1 MATVSGAQVSI
12 PGFKIYGGTSASS
25 AEDANHTVF
34 YANCG
39 SYKPN
44 DNRFGLYLFKI
55 TRDKI
60 KNIPLTPFPES
71 RGVLVADVW
80 GLNLTTTLGG
90 TGGKFQRYK
99 ILDYVM
105 PAAGGQVL
113 TGEAA
118 DTAARNAI
126 AALEKRVGRLESEE
140 AADDKRDA
148 ADDARDADQ
157 TARLAKLERQVAE
170 LLARP
175 QGGLTIDAVKNF
187 LWNDRFLIDLIYD
200 LLINRKDGGLIGAIK
215 AAIRG

>member
-1 MATVSGAQVSI
+1 MAIVTGAQVGI

-39 SYKPN
+39 NYKPN

-60 KNIPLTPFPES
+60 ENIPLTPFPES

-113 TGEAA
+113 TDEAA

-148 ADDARDADQ
+148 DQ
-157 TARLAKLERQVAE
+157 AARLAKLERQVAE

-187 LWNDRFLIDLIYD
+187 LWHDRFLIDLIYD

>member
-1 MATVSGAQVSI
+1 M
-12 PGFKIYGGTSASS
+12 
-25 AEDANHTVF
+25 
-34 YANCG
+34 
-39 SYKPN
+39 
-44 DNRFGLYLFKI
+44 
-55 TRDKI
+55 
-60 KNIPLTPFPES
+60 
-71 RGVLVADVW
+71 

-187 LWNDRFLIDLIYD
+187 LWNDRFLIDLI
-200 LLINRKDGGLIGAIK
+200 
-215 AAIRG
+215 